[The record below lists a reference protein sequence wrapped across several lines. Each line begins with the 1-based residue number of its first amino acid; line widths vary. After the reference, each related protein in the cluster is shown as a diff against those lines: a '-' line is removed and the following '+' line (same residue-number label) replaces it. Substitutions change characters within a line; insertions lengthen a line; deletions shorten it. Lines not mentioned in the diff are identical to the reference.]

1 MQPDQPVYPQQNT
14 QQSTSMPTVPQRSAL
29 SLILMIVGGLLIAA
43 VLFAGGLLLGQSSQK
58 SASQMQ
64 IDKANQEADTLRDE
78 LSAAGEVIDEPGVT
92 YLTIEE
98 WGIRL
103 PLDEKFKDVKYRFR
117 TRLNADF
124 VELYSPTMATIATCR
139 DYQGEIGTIE
149 RAAAGDVPVA
159 GANVVGISKY
169 LYMYKSKTE
178 TCTSNPANIETP
190 YKASLLKQFAQLE
203 ASSKTSAQIDSG
215 DNSQSSDPNTPVS
228 SEPAQQ

>member
-1 MQPDQPVYPQQNT
+1 MQPNEPVYPQQNI
-14 QQSTSMPTVPQRSAL
+14 QPNIPAAPPSRKSPL
-29 SLILMIVGGLLIAA
+29 SIILVIVGGLVLAG
-43 VLFAGGLLLGQSSQK
+43 VLFTGGLLLGQSSQK
-58 SASQMQ
+58 TSSQVE
-64 IDKANQEADTLRDE
+64 IDKANQEVEGLRNE
-78 LSAAGEVIDEPGVT
+78 LAATGAVVDEPGVT

-98 WGIRL
+98 WGVRL

-124 VELYSPTMATIATCR
+124 VELYSPTMAAIATCR

-149 RAAAGDVPVA
+149 RAAAGEVPTA

-190 YKASLLKQFAQLE
+190 YKASLLKQFALLE
-203 ASSKTSAQIDSG
+203 TSGKAQDG
-215 DNSQSSDPNTPVS
+215 DDGNQNSDLNAPVS
-228 SEPAQQ
+228 SEPAQSQP